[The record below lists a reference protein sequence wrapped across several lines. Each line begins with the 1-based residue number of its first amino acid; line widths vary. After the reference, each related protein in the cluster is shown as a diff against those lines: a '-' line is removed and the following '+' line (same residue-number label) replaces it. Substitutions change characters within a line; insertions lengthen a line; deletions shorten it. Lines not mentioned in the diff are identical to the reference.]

1 MTTPP
6 PGQVCINPSQDPKTL
21 KQCTQSTKQEND
33 TCCFGEIVNVPIC
46 KTCAPNQM
54 LYNGKCTD
62 TTDLGCCFKQAST
75 LEKHERL
82 MQEIN
87 KGTMINDSQ
96 MSAIIDGYYCN
107 MKTGINCTLTT
118 KDECPSSN
126 KSKWPTWAALGSNA
140 DLGFATPTCSLDLS
154 FNSPTGD
161 PLRLPK
167 NTD

>member
-6 PGQVCINPSQDPKTL
+6 PDQVCINPSQDPKTL
-21 KQCTQSTKQEND
+21 KQCTQLTKQDND
-33 TCCFGEIVNVPIC
+33 TCCFGEIVNVNVPIC

-54 LYNGKCTD
+54 LHNGICTD

-87 KGTMINDSQ
+87 KGTKINDTQ
-96 MSAIIDGYYCN
+96 LSAILNGHSCN
-107 MKTGINCTLTT
+107 MKTGNNCTLTT

-154 FNSPTGD
+154 FNSSPD
-161 PLRLPK
+161 
-167 NTD
+167 